1 MTLADDFLSDDQQGL
16 GVDYPEVFGITFTPV
31 ISGMALAVV
40 GVIGAIYIFMNMV
53 KPAQESYKQVKTQV
67 EEKQGQLDR
76 IKSGDLD
83 EQLTNLNKELI
94 QKKALKSQVISL
106 FTNENDLDT
115 LLLDIN
121 SFITAKGAT
130 MINYSPDGQIVT
142 VEDGSLG
149 SAVNGKLK
157 RKSISLEIEGTFSQT
172 QAFLNDLERLQP
184 LLIVQDYSSQ
194 VSEKAPVVV
203 SVSQKALIPTQATK
217 LKTRLSIDAILPLSQ
232 QELLQAREAE
242 EQAQQDKDKK

>member
-16 GVDYPEVFGITFTPV
+16 GADYPEVFGITFTPV
-31 ISGMALAVV
+31 VSGIALAVV
-40 GVIGAIYIFMNMV
+40 GLIGTIYIFMNMV

-67 EEKQGQLDR
+67 EEKQGQLDKM
-76 IKSGDLD
+76 KSGDLD
-83 EQLTNLNKELI
+83 EQLTNLNNELTE
-94 QKKALKSQVISL
+94 KKALKSQVIAL
-106 FTNENDLDT
+106 FTNESDLDT

-121 SFITAKGAT
+121 SFVAAKGAT
-130 MINYSPDGQIVT
+130 MINYSPDSQITT

-149 SAVNGKLK
+149 SEVNGKLK

-184 LLIVQDYSSQ
+184 LLIVKDYSSQ
-194 VSEKAPVVV
+194 VSEKAPVVL

-242 EQAQQDKDKK
+242 EREQQDKDKK